1 MIATDSEIATL
12 QRVCTG
18 ARVLEEGSV
27 SYVFLPDLH
36 LPAGCDPGVVNAL
49 LRPSPG
55 PDGYTSRLFLS
66 VAFPH
71 RGQNWTTHHILD
83 RTWHAFSYNNVQA
96 DLPFIEILS
105 NHLAV
110 LK

>member
-1 MIATDSEIATL
+1 M
-12 QRVCTG
+12 R
-18 ARVLEEGSV
+18 GS
-27 SYVFLPDLH
+27 SKRDLSH
-36 LPAGCDPGVVNAL
+36 MSSCPIFIYPPVVILASSNAL